1 MVEVQSNDSKRPIIP
16 SSLMLSPI
24 FSVNIPRDP
33 QPEIFRN
40 SSAKARYVTCSDLQ
54 HRVLACPGYCS
65 HGFYAENW
73 GDSND
78 ISIGV
83 NPGWCF
89 GTWLGFDDSP
99 IILGME
105 CHHPKWRTPSFFR
118 GVGTPP
124 TRTQWAISNWGFWHW
139 VYRHFPSLGW
149 WKRTPALFWMVI
161 SSCGHPFLDFTQRK
175 LVIEQEQSSCMC
187 CCVYIWLPWQI
198 NLGATDHWILIL
210 DMIRYY

>member
-139 VYRHFPSLGW
+139 VYRHVPCLGW
-149 WKRTPALFWMVI
+149 LKRTPALFLDGYFIMW
-161 SSCGHPFLDFTQRK
+161 SSLSGFYTKKTSHWTGTIFMYALLCLHLTSLTDKSRRNGSLD
-175 LVIEQEQSSCMC
+175 I
-187 CCVYIWLPWQI
+187 
-198 NLGATDHWILIL
+198 D
-210 DMIRYY
+210 IRYD